1 MKRRTGGACTPNIIP
16 TPRPSRRCCQRKR
29 GTRSGVPLGVGVGL
43 PEESNHLFTASKTDP
58 ETERNKLATQVGETF
73 EELATLTRRLSTAL
87 PVIAPDE
94 PVAQSKPREH
104 FWQLC
109 RPRKT

>member
-1 MKRRTGGACTPNIIP
+1 MRDIA
-16 TPRPSRRCCQRKR
+16 
-29 GTRSGVPLGVGVGL
+29 
-43 PEESNHLFTASKTDP
+43 EESKHLFTASKTDP